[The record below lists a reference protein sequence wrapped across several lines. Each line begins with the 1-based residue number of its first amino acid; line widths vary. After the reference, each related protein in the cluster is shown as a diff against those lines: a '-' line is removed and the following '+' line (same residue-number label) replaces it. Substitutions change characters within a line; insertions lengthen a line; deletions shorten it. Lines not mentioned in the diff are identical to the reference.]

1 MINYGAVT
9 AMTMDIS
16 SLATSTTFLSGYESA
31 QVDNTTTRWDDFL
44 VNIDGILGHATT
56 APVVGQQIQIYVW
69 GSDVSLATTPIDTL
83 DGTASA
89 ATLAH
94 DSVRQSLRFAAAPTV
109 MAATPVGLKYYA
121 QPFSVAQFFGGNQP
135 TFWGLYLTHNHAGA
149 LAAAQSGLFSY
160 QGLKYTAA

>member
-1 MINYGAVT
+1 MINYGTVT

-16 SLATSTTFLSGYESA
+16 SLATSASFLGGYEST

-56 APVVGQQIQIYVW
+56 APVIGQQIQIYVW
-69 GSDVSLATTPIDTL
+69 GSDVSLATTAIDTL

-89 ATLAH
+89 VTLAH
-94 DSVRQSLRFAAAPTV
+94 DSVRQSLRLVASPTV
-109 MAATPVGLKYYA
+109 TVATAALKYYA
-121 QPFSVAQFFGGNQP
+121 QPISVAQWFGGNQP
-135 TFWGLYLTHNHAGA
+135 TFWGLFLTHNHAGA

-160 QGLKYTAA
+160 QGIKYTAT

>member
-16 SLATSTTFLSGYESA
+16 SLATSATFLAGYESA

-44 VNIDGILGHATT
+44 VTVDGITGGATV
-56 APVVGQQIQIYVW
+56 PVVGQQIQIYVW
-69 GSDVSLATTPIDTL
+69 GSDVSLATTAIDTL

-89 ATLAH
+89 VTLGH
-94 DSVRQSLRFAAAPTV
+94 DSVRQSLRLVAAPVVTV
-109 MAATPVGLKYYA
+109 ATASLKYYA
-121 QPFSVAQFFGGNQP
+121 QPFSVAQFFGGNCP
-135 TFWGLYLTHNHAGA
+135 TFWGLYLAHNHAGA

-160 QGLKYTAA
+160 QGIKYTAT